1 MCLRRA
7 ASRPTAQ
14 LVFTKVCHPFSN
26 SNSELELLP
35 LFTFTFDFHLLF
47 PLPRSSSLLFQTYV
61 DVRLKMELLY

>member
-26 SNSELELLP
+26 SELELLP
-35 LFTFTFDFHLLF
+35 LFTFTFDIHLLF

>member
-26 SNSELELLP
+26 SELELLP

-47 PLPRSSSLLFQTYV
+47 PLPRFSSLLFQTYV
-61 DVRLKMELLY
+61 DVRLKMELMY

>member
-26 SNSELELLP
+26 SELELRP
-35 LFTFTFDFHLLF
+35 LFTFTFDIHLLF
-47 PLPRSSSLLFQTYV
+47 PLPRSSSLSFQTYV

>member
-14 LVFTKVCHPFSN
+14 LVFTKVCHPF